1 MNLHSTQHL
10 GQVIHTL
17 LSSGARRDQYSIDE
31 FIKLFVRDRLFMSC
45 DSTIRWGDHVAVLP
59 LRRLG
64 AYYEPRTHIN
74 IEQHPHTNAFLMD
87 IR

>member
-1 MNLHSTQHL
+1 MNPNSTQHL
-10 GQVIHTL
+10 GQDMHTL

-31 FIKLFVRDRLFMSC
+31 SMKLFVQDRLFMSC

-64 AYYEPRTHIN
+64 AYYEPGTRIN
-74 IEQHPHTNAFLMD
+74 IEHHPHTNAFLKD